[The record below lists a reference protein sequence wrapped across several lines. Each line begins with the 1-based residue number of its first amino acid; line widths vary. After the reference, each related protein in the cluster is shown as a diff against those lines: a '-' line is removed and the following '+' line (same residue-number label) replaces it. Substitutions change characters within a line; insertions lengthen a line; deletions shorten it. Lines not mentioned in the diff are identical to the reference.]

1 MKLSQFNLIE
11 KRREFLEKTLK
22 IKLSQIKKAHIEDEK
37 NICGENLIGETTL
50 PLGVAGPVKVK
61 TFKSKIKKY
70 YIPLSTTEGA
80 LIASVN
86 RGCKAIN
93 QSGAVTFYI
102 QEIGVTRGPVYE
114 TKNLRKGFW
123 FINWLKQN
131 EKEIKAAAEKTSSHL
146 QYLRF
151 EAKVIGFYTFVR
163 FYFKTGEAMGMN
175 MATFATESINQFIKQ
190 KTGINCLAL
199 SGNFCLD
206 KKPGWLNF
214 LSGRGISLW
223 AEVVI
228 KKEVIEEILKTTA
241 EKIYEVWLAKN
252 MIGSTLSG
260 SLGFNAHFTNIV
272 AAFFAAT
279 GQDLAHVV
287 EGSLGVTATKILTGG
302 NLYFSIYLPALM
314 LGMVGG
320 GTKLAVKKEAIS
332 LTGAKNKEE
341 LAKIL
346 GAAVLAGE
354 LSLLASLAQGSLA
367 NAHQKLGRK

>member
-1 MKLSQFNLIE
+1 MRLSQFKTEE
-11 KRREFLEKTLK
+11 KRREFLEKKLK
-22 IKLSQIKKAHIEDEK
+22 IKLFQIKKAHPEDEQ
-37 NICGENLIGETTL
+37 NICGENLIGGTTL
-50 PLGVAGPVKVK
+50 PLGIAGPVKVK
-61 TFKSKIKKY
+61 SLKMKAKKY

-86 RGCKAIN
+86 RGCKAISE
-93 QSGAVTFYI
+93 SGGVTVYI

-114 TKNLRKGFW
+114 TKNLKKGFW
-123 FINWLKQN
+123 FIDWLRQN
-131 EKEIKAAAEKTSSHL
+131 EKEIKVAAEKTSSHL
-146 QYLRF
+146 QYLKF
-151 EAKVIGFYTFVR
+151 EAKVIGPYTYVR
-163 FYFKTGEAMGMN
+163 FYFKPGEAMGMN
-175 MATFATESINQFIKQ
+175 MATFATESINQLIKQ

-223 AEVVI
+223 AEAVI
-228 KKEVIEEILKTTA
+228 RKRVIQRVLKTTA

-260 SLGFNAHFTNIV
+260 SLGFNAHFSNIV

-287 EGSLGVTATKILTGG
+287 EGSLGVTATKILAGG

-320 GTKLAVKKEAIS
+320 GTKLEVKKEAIA
-332 LTGAKNKEE
+332 LTGVKNKEE

-346 GAAVLAGE
+346 GAAILAGE
-354 LSLLASLAQGSLA
+354 LSLLASLAQKSLA